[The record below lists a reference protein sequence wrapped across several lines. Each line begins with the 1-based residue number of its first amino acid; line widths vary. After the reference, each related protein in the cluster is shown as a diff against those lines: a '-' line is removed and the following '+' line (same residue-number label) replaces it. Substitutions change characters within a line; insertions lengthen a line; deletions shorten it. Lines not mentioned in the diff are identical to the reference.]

1 MSNDIRSILDR
12 LATVEGRLSPAQ
24 QKVPQLPALF
34 KPRGIRA
41 LGSKTDPAH
50 PMDGYMVGDSVE
62 PRRTALE
69 EAMAE
74 IEEDMLSK
82 VKKSLTQYL
91 DRLEKKVAVSRDLK
105 DKAVDAVEKGKAEED
120 LDEFAPVGGD
130 DREPDEEEILRQL
143 AAQWWNGTEKQMAK
157 AQNTLAAMGWEIGP
171 DESGDDDAGVYVYR
185 IGDQSGRDTIPFAH
199 SELDL
204 LDELDYS
211 AASGATAQ
219 PSVNQQAQTA
229 GNAIKKYMPG
239 ATKFAANTVRQMKGQ
254 DPTKDPSYAKLSPA
268 QQQQYVQ
275 AQKTIDATDAD
286 ELEKFDSN
294 QAAANIQGMAK
305 SVVNP
310 ANMPDVT
317 LKPIQYADGVAPSD
331 RKTAADY
338 PPATVGPMEED
349 ELKAIRRLAF
359 GKEEL
364 DELDFSGSTPP
375 QAQANKLDA
384 AGNQISQAKQD
395 IEAGNNVKGAFNAAR
410 GINQALDAGGATLG
424 DKASLAWTG
433 LKAAGSAGLAY
444 MQGKNP
450 QAAAAD
456 SVAKSIV
463 SPLSGV
469 DVKQA
474 AATAQQYRGPNAQDI
489 TKDPQFAKLPLAKQ
503 QQVTQAQ
510 QQVRDMSD
518 DNFANVQNF
527 DAKQTQANLA
537 SAMKEETTPAA
548 TFEMADGKSLDCY
561 GDDNKGYELRHGKQ
575 ALPSRFKNLDD
586 AGMAVRLYQARKQQ
600 QQRPEQD
607 LSQDYIE
614 ER

>member
-1 MSNDIRSILDR
+1 MAIAQLSERPASMSNDIRSILDR

-24 QKVPQLPALF
+24 QRVPQLPALF
-34 KPRGIRA
+34 KPRHIRA
-41 LGSKTDPAH
+41 LGAKTDPAH
-50 PMDGYMVGDSVE
+50 PMDGYMVGDSAE

-82 VKKSLTQYL
+82 VKKDLTTYL

-105 DKAVDAVEKGKAEED
+105 DKAVDAVKKGKAEED
-120 LDEFAPVGGD
+120 LDEFASPGGD
-130 DREPDEEEILRQL
+130 DREPDEEEILLQL
-143 AAQWWNGTEKQMAK
+143 AAQWWNGTEQQMAK
-157 AQNTLAAMGWEIGP
+157 AQNTLAAMGWEIGQ
-171 DESGDDDAGVYVYR
+171 DESGDDDAGVFLVR
-185 IGDQSGRDTIPFAH
+185 AGDVNGNSYMAFNH
-199 SELDL
+199 SDLDL
-204 LDELDYS
+204 NE
-211 AASGATAQ
+211 
-219 PSVNQQAQTA
+219 
-229 GNAIKKYMPG
+229 
-239 ATKFAANTVRQMKGQ
+239 
-254 DPTKDPSYAKLSPA
+254 
-268 QQQQYVQ
+268 
-275 AQKTIDATDAD
+275 
-286 ELEKFDSN
+286 E
-294 QAAANIQGMAK
+294 
-305 SVVNP
+305 
-310 ANMPDVT
+310 
-317 LKPIQYADGVAPSD
+317 ADGVSNPGDPGNDSIEPMQGYD
-331 RKTAADY
+331 PKTAGGISNPGDPGNDSIEPMQGY
-338 PPATVGPMEED
+338 DPKYQPNDRIVDPMEED

-469 DVKQA
+469 DTKQA
-474 AATAQQYRGPNAQDI
+474 AATAQQYRGPNAKDI

-510 QQVRDMSD
+510 QQIRDMGD
-518 DNFANVQNF
+518 DDFANVQNF
-527 DAKQTQANLA
+527 DAKQTAANLA
-537 SAMKEETTPAA
+537 SAMKEEQGIANPQAPVA
-548 TFEMADGKSLDCY
+548 TFEMDNGKSLSCY
-561 GDDNKGYELRHGKQ
+561 GNDNEGYELRHGEQ
-575 ALPSRFKNLDD
+575 ALPSRFKNLDH
-586 AGMAVRLYQARKQQ
+586 AGMAVKLYQARKRQQ
-600 QQRPEQD
+600 QPEQD
-607 LSQDYIE
+607 LGQDYIE

>member
-1 MSNDIRSILDR
+1 MAVDQLFERPTSMSNDIRDIIRRLDM
-12 LATVEGRLSPAQ
+12 VEGRLSPAQ

-34 KPRGIRA
+34 KPQHIRA

-62 PRRTALE
+62 PRKTALE

-74 IEEDMLSK
+74 IEEDMISK
-82 VKKSLTQYL
+82 VRKDLTHYL
-91 DRLEKKVAVSRDLK
+91 DRLEKKVVVSRDLK
-105 DKAVDAVEKGKAEED
+105 DKAKDAVERGRVE
-120 LDEFAPVGGD
+120 EFAPVGGD

-143 AAQWWNGTEKQMAK
+143 AAQWWNGTEQQMAK
-157 AQNTLAAMGWEIGP
+157 AQRTLAAMGWEIGP
-171 DESGDDDAGVYVYR
+171 DESGEDDAGVYVYR
-185 IGDQSGRDTIPFAH
+185 VGDEDGRDTIPFAH
-199 SELDL
+199 SDLD
-204 LDELDYS
+204 
-211 AASGATAQ
+211 
-219 PSVNQQAQTA
+219 
-229 GNAIKKYMPG
+229 I
-239 ATKFAANTVRQMKGQ
+239 
-254 DPTKDPSYAKLSPA
+254 
-268 QQQQYVQ
+268 
-275 AQKTIDATDAD
+275 
-286 ELEKFDSN
+286 
-294 QAAANIQGMAK
+294 
-305 SVVNP
+305 
-310 ANMPDVT
+310 
-317 LKPIQYADGVAPSD
+317 
-331 RKTAADY
+331 
-338 PPATVGPMEED
+338 
-349 ELKAIRRLAF
+349 
-359 GKEEL
+359 L

-469 DVKQA
+469 DTKQA

-510 QQVRDMSD
+510 QQIRDMGD
-518 DNFANVQNF
+518 DDFANVKNF
-527 DAKQTQANLA
+527 DAKQTAANLA

-548 TFEMADGKSLDCY
+548 TFEMADGKSLGCY
-561 GDDNKGYELRHGKQ
+561 GDDDQGYELRHGKQ
-575 ALPSRFKNLDD
+575 ALPSRFRSLDD
-586 AGMAVRLYQARKQQ
+586 AGMAVKLYRARRQA
-600 QQRPEQD
+600 QQRN
-607 LSQDYIE
+607 SNTDYIE

>member
-1 MSNDIRSILDR
+1 MSDDIRSILDR

-34 KPRGIRA
+34 KPKHIRA
-41 LGSKTDPAH
+41 LGAKTDPAH
-50 PMDGYMVGDSVE
+50 PMDGYMVGDSAE

-74 IEEDMLSK
+74 IEEDMISK
-82 VKKSLTQYL
+82 VKKDLTQYL
-91 DRLEKKVAVSRDLK
+91 DRLEKKVSINRDLK
-105 DKAVDAVEKGKAEED
+105 DKAKDAVQKRQPEEIE
-120 LDEFAPVGGD
+120 EFAPVGSD

-143 AAQWWNGTEKQMAK
+143 AAQWWNGTEQQMAK
-157 AQNTLAAMGWEIGP
+157 AQRTLAAMGWEIGP

-185 IGDQSGRDTIPFAH
+185 IGDEDGRDTIPFAH
-199 SELDL
+199 SDLDL
-204 LDELDYS
+204 LDEIDYS
-211 AASGATAQ
+211 S
-219 PSVNQQAQTA
+219 
-229 GNAIKKYMPG
+229 
-239 ATKFAANTVRQMKGQ
+239 
-254 DPTKDPSYAKLSPA
+254 
-268 QQQQYVQ
+268 
-275 AQKTIDATDAD
+275 
-286 ELEKFDSN
+286 
-294 QAAANIQGMAK
+294 
-305 SVVNP
+305 
-310 ANMPDVT
+310 
-317 LKPIQYADGVAPSD
+317 
-331 RKTAADY
+331 
-338 PPATVGPMEED
+338 
-349 ELKAIRRLAF
+349 
-359 GKEEL
+359 
-364 DELDFSGSTPP
+364 STPT
-375 QAQANKLDA
+375 QAQANKLDV

-474 AATAQQYRGPNAQDI
+474 AATAQQYRGPNAKDI

-510 QQVRDMSD
+510 QQIRDMGD
-518 DNFANVQNF
+518 DDFANVQNF

-537 SAMKEETTPAA
+537 SAMKEEQGIANPQAPVA
-548 TFEMADGKSLDCY
+548 TFEMDNGKSLGCY
-561 GDDNKGYELRHGKQ
+561 GDDNDGYELRHGEQ
-575 ALPSRFKNLDD
+575 ALPSRFRSLDD
-586 AGMAVRLYQARKQQ
+586 AGMAVKLYQARQRQQ
-600 QQRPEQD
+600 QPEQD

>member
-24 QKVPQLPALF
+24 QRVPQLPALF
-34 KPRGIRA
+34 KPRHIRA
-41 LGSKTDPAH
+41 LGAKTDPAH
-50 PMDGYMVGDSVE
+50 PMDGYMVGDSAE

-82 VKKSLTQYL
+82 VKKDLTTYL

-105 DKAVDAVEKGKAEED
+105 DKAVDAVKKGKAEED
-120 LDEFAPVGGD
+120 LDEFASPGGD
-130 DREPDEEEILRQL
+130 DREPDEEEILLQL
-143 AAQWWNGTEKQMAK
+143 AAQWWNGTEQQMAK
-157 AQNTLAAMGWEIGP
+157 AQNTLAAMGWEIGQ
-171 DESGDDDAGVYVYR
+171 DESGDDDAGVFLVR
-185 IGDQSGRDTIPFAH
+185 AGDVNGNSYMAFNH
-199 SELDL
+199 SDLDL
-204 LDELDYS
+204 NE
-211 AASGATAQ
+211 
-219 PSVNQQAQTA
+219 
-229 GNAIKKYMPG
+229 
-239 ATKFAANTVRQMKGQ
+239 
-254 DPTKDPSYAKLSPA
+254 
-268 QQQQYVQ
+268 
-275 AQKTIDATDAD
+275 
-286 ELEKFDSN
+286 E
-294 QAAANIQGMAK
+294 
-305 SVVNP
+305 
-310 ANMPDVT
+310 
-317 LKPIQYADGVAPSD
+317 ADGVSNPGDPGNDSIEPMQGYD
-331 RKTAADY
+331 PKTAGGISNPGDPGNDSIEPMQGY
-338 PPATVGPMEED
+338 DPKYQPNDRIVDPMEED

-469 DVKQA
+469 DTKQA
-474 AATAQQYRGPNAQDI
+474 AATAQQYRGPNAKDI

-510 QQVRDMSD
+510 QQIRDMGD
-518 DNFANVQNF
+518 DDFANVQNF
-527 DAKQTQANLA
+527 DAKQTAANLA
-537 SAMKEETTPAA
+537 SAMKEEQGIANPQAPVA
-548 TFEMADGKSLDCY
+548 TFEMDNGKSLSCY
-561 GDDNKGYELRHGKQ
+561 GNDNEGYELRHGEQ
-575 ALPSRFKNLDD
+575 ALPSRFKNLDH
-586 AGMAVRLYQARKQQ
+586 AGMAVKLYQARKRQQ
-600 QQRPEQD
+600 QPEQD
-607 LSQDYIE
+607 LGQDYIE

>member
-12 LATVEGRLSPAQ
+12 LATVEGKLSPAQ

-34 KPRGIRA
+34 KPKHIRA
-41 LGSKTDPAH
+41 LGAKTDPAH

-62 PRRTALE
+62 PQRTALE

-82 VKKSLTQYL
+82 VKKDLTTYL

-120 LDEFAPVGGD
+120 LDELDFSGSA
-130 DREPDEEEILRQL
+130 
-143 AAQWWNGTEKQMAK
+143 GT
-157 AQNTLAAMGWEIGP
+157 
-171 DESGDDDAGVYVYR
+171 
-185 IGDQSGRDTIPFAH
+185 
-199 SELDL
+199 
-204 LDELDYS
+204 
-211 AASGATAQ
+211 TAQ
-219 PSVNQQAQTA
+219 PSANQQAQTA
-229 GNAIKKYMPG
+229 GAAIKKYMPA

-286 ELEKFDSN
+286 ELEKFDAN
-294 QAAANIQGMAK
+294 QAAANVQGIAK
-305 SVVNP
+305 TVVNP
-310 ANMPDVT
+310 ANMPDVN
-317 LKPIQYADGVAPSD
+317 LKSNVVD

-338 PPATVGPMEED
+338 APATVGGKPATPYANEEQGNDSIEPMQGYDPKYQPNDKIVDPMEED

-474 AATAQQYRGPNAQDI
+474 AATAQQYRGPNAKDI

-503 QQVTQAQ
+503 QQVSQAQ
-510 QQVRDMSD
+510 QQIRDMGD
-518 DNFANVQNF
+518 DDFANVQNF
-527 DAKQTQANLA
+527 DAKQTAANLA
-537 SAMKEETTPAA
+537 SAMKEEQGIANPQAPVA
-548 TFEMADGKSLDCY
+548 TFEMADGKSLSCY
-561 GDDNKGYELRHGKQ
+561 GNDNDGYELRHGEQ
-575 ALPSRFKNLDD
+575 ALPSKFKNLDH
-586 AGMAVRLYQARKQQ
+586 AGMAVKLYQARKKR

-607 LSQDYIE
+607 PSQDYIE